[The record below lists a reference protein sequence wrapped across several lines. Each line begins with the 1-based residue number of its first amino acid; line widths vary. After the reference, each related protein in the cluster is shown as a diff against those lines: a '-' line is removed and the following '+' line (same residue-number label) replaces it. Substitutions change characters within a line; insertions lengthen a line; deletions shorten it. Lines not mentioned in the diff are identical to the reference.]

1 MNDVERLGMKERDAS
16 EPAKPGSQQRDGSE
30 AATKISLPKR
40 CIRLVLQLE
49 DTPQNRHT
57 IMLAQGYIL
66 AISRPIDGDVAILK
80 REEITILEHGRP
92 TPPPNDQ
99 AMRPETSKCQ

>member
-1 MNDVERLGMKERDAS
+1 MN
-16 EPAKPGSQQRDGSE
+16 KPTGEAELAAAHGSE

-57 IMLAQGYIL
+57 IMLAQGYIR
-66 AISRPIDGDVAILK
+66 AISRPIDGDIAILK

-92 TPPPNDQ
+92 TPPLNAPGERRRADDVGL
-99 AMRPETSKCQ
+99 A